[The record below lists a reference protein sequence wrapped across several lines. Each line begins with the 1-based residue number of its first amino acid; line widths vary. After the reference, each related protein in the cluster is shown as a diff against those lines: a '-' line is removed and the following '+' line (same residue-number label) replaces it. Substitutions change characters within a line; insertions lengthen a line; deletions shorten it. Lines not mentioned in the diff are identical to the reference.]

1 MRLMASED
9 AGLPKRWTYFELRRL
24 GSGLIQDLAIWGS
37 AK

>member
-24 GSGLIQDLAIWGS
+24 GSVS
-37 AK
+37 SKS